1 MVGYEI
7 LSINFHNILLRCG
20 RFIIRRFVL
29 ATVLV
34 LLLSVSVTLPLW
46 AIGAV
51 RGSVIA
57 PDLYKLG
64 EVNTNGHNADPC
76 KVMLESVK
84 RVIELTPTQAKEN
97 IYKQYRSMPVTLSY
111 LMGVR
116 YVVGPKEVTSYSQ
129 DATAQMSD
137 RERYSLAIASYR
149 ACKKQLALTR
159 NK

>member
-1 MVGYEI
+1 MKNY
-7 LSINFHNILLRCG
+7 LLNCHYILLRGG
-20 RFIIRRFVL
+20 RLIIRRFALAIVL
-29 ATVLV
+29 A
-34 LLLSVSVTLPLW
+34 LLLSVSVTSPLW

-51 RGSVIA
+51 RGSAIV
-57 PDLYKLG
+57 PDLHKLG
-64 EVNTNGHNADPC
+64 EVNTSEHNADPC
-76 KVMLESVK
+76 KVMLERVK

-97 IYKQYRSMPVTLSY
+97 VSKQHRSMPVTLSY

-129 DATAQMSD
+129 SAIAQMSD
-137 RERYSLAIASYR
+137 KERYSLAIAGYR